1 MPIEQNRAT
10 SEGDASDMSVAAAEN
25 PEVQAVNSLEAEPTS
40 ASLPPTTPSTTTTPG
55 VTVAPQTA
63 TASVATP
70 VAPVAAPVASA
81 KRSKIPYILA
91 VVGAVLLV
99 GLIGGGAYAYNQY
112 QKPENILLDAAAKA
126 IRAKQS
132 RTKTTVA
139 SDFSYSSGDTT
150 IALNKIVFENGQEQ
164 TPRIDANAEIDI
176 TYNGKAIQLTGDVLA
191 TDAGVVYYRVNNLK
205 DTITKIFP
213 AAEQPSAQA
222 MSYLSTID
230 GKWAKYSIDDLKGTN
245 PEAGKTVQCVLDV
258 YKKHKDGTKQMQ
270 ELVDVYKA
278 NQFVV
283 AQNNPKL
290 KNGNYELVVNFDKS
304 KYKAFEKAS
313 EETEIAK
320 EVNAC
325 DASST
330 ATDKFDSVDADSS
343 DTATSSDEP
352 VVTTTVSV
360 SQFDHILRAIDIKV
374 TYIKSDDKT
383 YTITSHTDV
392 DFKTGVTTDAPS
404 SPMSTDDWTKNV
416 QSFYTSLYTSSYQ
429 SSYLNT
435 TATSV

>member
-1 MPIEQNRAT
+1 M
-10 SEGDASDMSVAAAEN
+10 
-25 PEVQAVNSLEAEPTS
+25 
-40 ASLPPTTPSTTTTPG
+40 
-55 VTVAPQTA
+55 
-63 TASVATP
+63 
-70 VAPVAAPVASA
+70 
-81 KRSKIPYILA
+81 
-91 VVGAVLLV
+91 
-99 GLIGGGAYAYNQY
+99 
-112 QKPENILLDAAAKA
+112 
-126 IRAKQS
+126 
-132 RTKTTVA
+132 
-139 SDFSYSSGDTT
+139 
-150 IALNKIVFENGQEQ
+150 FENGQEQ

-258 YKKHKDGTKQMQ
+258 YK
-270 ELVDVYKA
+270 A

-343 DTATSSDEP
+343 DTATSSDKP

-360 SQFDHILRAIDIKV
+360 SQFDHKLRAIDIKV